1 MIKFNN
7 APVPDFLTIKSFIS
21 VFRYKYEDLIYEECY
36 NSGEAHD
43 SWEFMYLE
51 SGECTLLVDG
61 KLHLLTPGQ
70 LIIYAPFAYHSILNS
85 LDAVINVVVFS
96 CTSNALSRFSNTA
109 TNLSDEQAAAL
120 RDIIALGEKCFIL
133 PVENPDK
140 RGTLLR
146 ESIPDFALE
155 RLARLV
161 ELFLIDL
168 CRKNS
173 PTDRESMND
182 AANPLDEQF
191 AALTTFL
198 FNNLHRPLSAEE
210 ISLDLSIS
218 VSKLSKLCKAQ
229 CGCGPIDYFLSLK
242 IAAAKRMI
250 SEGRLTLTRIAEKL
264 GFPSVHYF
272 SRLFKKKTGI
282 TPSEYA
288 KNTEQ

>member
-1 MIKFNN
+1 MIKYNN

-21 VFRYKYEDLIYEECY
+21 VFRHKYEDLVYEECY

-61 KLHLLTPGQ
+61 KLHLLSPGQ
-70 LIIYAPFAYHSILNS
+70 LIVYAPFAYHSILNS
-85 LDAVINVVVFS
+85 SDAVINVIVFS

-109 TNLSDEQAAAL
+109 TNLSAAQAAAL
-120 RDIIALGEKCFIL
+120 REIIDLGEKCFIV
-133 PVENPDK
+133 PVEKPNE

-146 ESIPDFALE
+146 EKIPDFALE

-168 CRKNS
+168 CHKNS
-173 PTDRESMND
+173 PINSTSISRENDR
-182 AANPLDEQF
+182 LDEEF

-198 FNNLHRPLSAEE
+198 FNNLHRSLSAEE
-210 ISLDLSIS
+210 ISSELSIS

-242 IAAAKRMI
+242 IGAAKRMI
-250 SEGRLTLTRIAEKL
+250 SEKRL
-264 GFPSVHYF
+264 
-272 SRLFKKKTGI
+272 
-282 TPSEYA
+282 
-288 KNTEQ
+288 